1 MKPSHRRIETLLLI
15 LAVFIGEAQA
25 QGGLD
30 RDSLAAP
37 NCNVF
42 AERRLTLVA
51 PLVNTELHGRGMDI
65 APLTAIRC
73 PRC

>member
-30 RDSLAAP
+30 RDSPAAST
-37 NCNVF
+37 CTFF
-42 AERRLTLVA
+42 AERRSHFNA
-51 PLVNTELHGRGMDI
+51 PLVNTQLHGRGMDI